1 MANVVRA
8 TTLKTKCTKKKK
20 KICLPGA
27 TAIPQPA
34 HLKFCWAITVFL
46 LNTNNIFFINTL
58 PSF

>member
-8 TTLKTKCTKKKK
+8 ATLKTKCTKKKK
-20 KICLPGA
+20 ICLPEA

-58 PSF
+58 SSF